1 MRDNRLQ
8 LVEPENSAKAS
19 TDAPT
24 KRVVVT
30 PMPDGVGP
38 GLRLVEGDDGAPPDD
53 AA

>member
-8 LVEPENSAKAS
+8 LVEPENSATAS

-24 KRVVVT
+24 ELVAVT
-30 PMPDGVGP
+30 ATPYGVGR
-38 GLRLVEGDDGAPPDD
+38 GLRLVEIDDGAPPDE

>member
-8 LVEPENSAKAS
+8 LVEPEYSAKAS

-24 KRVVVT
+24 ELVAMT
-30 PMPDGVGP
+30 AMPDDVGR
-38 GLRLVEGDDGAPPDD
+38 GLRLVETDDGAPPDD